1 MRNYFFS
8 FLLISCNVLAVDPFF
23 GEQLQIKNEQNSIDI
38 LPEIAK
44 NSENL
49 TACKTSEHKNSL
61 NLSTEFEKLTL
72 IGLVKINEK
81 FTALFID
88 EKEKIFDFKENELI
102 KQQEIEIKNINLKS
116 LTYINWKLTKDCHFP
131 YEITIKL

>member
-8 FLLISCNVLAVDPFF
+8 FLFISFNATAVDPFF
-23 GEQLQIKNEQNSIDI
+23 GEQPQMKNEQNTLEV

-49 TACKTSEHKNSL
+49 TACKTFEHKNSL
-61 NLSTEFEKLTL
+61 NLLTEFEKLKL
-72 IGLVKINEK
+72 IGLVKINENS
-81 FTALFID
+81 TALFID
-88 EKEKIFDFKENELI
+88 EKEQLLDFKENQFI
-102 KQQEIEIKNINLKS
+102 QNQEIEIKNINLKS

>member
-8 FLLISCNVLAVDPFF
+8 FLFISFNATAIDPFF
-23 GEQLQIKNEQNSIDI
+23 GEQPQMKNEQNTVEV

-49 TACKTSEHKNSL
+49 TACKTLEHKKSL
-61 NLSTEFEKLTL
+61 NLLTEFEKLKL
-72 IGLVKINEK
+72 IGLVKINEHS
-81 FTALFID
+81 TALFID
-88 EKEKIFDFKENELI
+88 EKEQLLDFKENQFI
-102 KQQEIEIKNINLKS
+102 QNQEIEIKNINLKS
-116 LTYINWKLTKDCHFP
+116 LTYINWKFTKDCHFP